1 MFGPSVPP
9 HISKYQ
15 EGRGKPKSGSLDG
28 DGRRSIYIHLRR
40 NFITPLFLAF
50 DYPLPISTMGRR
62 SVSTVPSQALIMM
75 NNEFV
80 TEEARRW
87 AQRVLSAED
96 EAERRV
102 EAMYL
107 AAFGRAPEM
116 WEVTEVLGFLE
127 RQRAGHR
134 EGQESLGPA
143 ELEERVW
150 ADLGHVLLNSTEF
163 IYVR

>member
-1 MFGPSVPP
+1 M
-9 HISKYQ
+9 
-15 EGRGKPKSGSLDG
+15 
-28 DGRRSIYIHLRR
+28 
-40 NFITPLFLAF
+40 
-50 DYPLPISTMGRR
+50 
-62 SVSTVPSQALIMM
+62 PSQALIMM

-96 EAERRV
+96 DAKRRV
-102 EAMYL
+102 ESMYL
-107 AAFGRAPEM
+107 AAFGRAPEK

-127 RQRAGHR
+127 RQRAGYG
-134 EGQESLGPA
+134 EGQKSLGSA